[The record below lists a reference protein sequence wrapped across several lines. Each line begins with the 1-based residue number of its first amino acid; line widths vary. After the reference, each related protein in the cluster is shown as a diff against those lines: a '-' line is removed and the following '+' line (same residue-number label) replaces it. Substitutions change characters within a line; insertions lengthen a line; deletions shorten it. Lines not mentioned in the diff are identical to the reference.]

1 MSVPRNVERT
11 VSIDVLPQGLY
22 RLAECDAIVVIDV
35 VLAGTL
41 VATALEQGRPTYL
54 PASLEDASRLR
65 PGIPSALFAQ
75 EGFDALA
82 GYEALGP
89 TGLRSGADSKK
100 PLLLIVPWASELA
113 EAGRRAVVYIASLRN
128 IAATALVLA
137 ASHGRV
143 GLLGAGYKGEP
154 RSEDR
159 IAAARLADALL
170 RQGFR
175 SDGMST
181 LQEIRSWARADM
193 GLVSWGKSCDYL
205 RRAGRDA
212 DVDFILDHQDDVNLA
227 CRYAPSGEVSGVRP
241 ADVRTPSGPVVVPY
255 VPRAG
260 AAADSE
266 QSQGGDGTNVRRLG
280 RTS

>member
-11 VSIDVLPQGLY
+11 VGIDVLPQGLY

-54 PASLEDASRLR
+54 PANLEEASRLR
-65 PGIPSALFAQ
+65 SGLPNALLVQ
-75 EGFDALA
+75 EGLDGLA

-89 TGLRSGADSKK
+89 TGLGAQDTKK
-100 PLLLIVPWASELA
+100 PLLLVVPWAAELA

-128 IAATALVLA
+128 VAATALVLA

-143 GLLGAGYKGEP
+143 GLLGAGYLGEA

-181 LQEIRSWARADM
+181 LQEIRSWARADL

-212 DVDFILDHQDDVNLA
+212 DVGFILEHQDDVNLA

-255 VPRAG
+255 VPRS
-260 AAADSE
+260 AAPSDPE
-266 QSQGGDGTNVRRLG
+266 QSQGGDGPNVRRFG